1 MSYKIVKEPNGVEAI
16 VIRGWEQGI
25 APDPYSGMGRML
37 NVDLE
42 TPGEV
47 AAGYPITTS
56 SQSGGTMTIPI
67 HDATQYV
74 AGMAN
79 QYFILDSS
87 SQVFKSIPGS
97 LGTWTFLSSGNT
109 TTGAS
114 QANQGL
120 AYWKGYLFKFR
131 STHIDYSFGGTVGWV
146 ANWNPATGSTT
157 SSDVIEGF
165 NHYALVAQDDALY
178 FCNGDGVGS
187 IVENDNKT
195 FDPTDIT
202 TYTFRAFPTNTN
214 ALELPTYEI
223 AQSLAEQGISL
234 LTGGSFNAIY
244 PWDRVSISFGYPIYI
259 GDIFIKRM
267 VTVNTNVYI
276 FPGFQTGRGRIYVTN
291 STQANLFF
299 KIPDYIF
306 GEQDP
311 YYLWGDAIFHRN
323 NLIFGFLVAKNGATP
338 TTINNGT
345 GLLTSAG
352 VWAIDL
358 ETKVFREISDIGGAS
373 SGHGNASVLLSPT
386 ESIPGMGYIVA
397 WDNVASTSGI
407 GYSGTTSG
415 TGGASYNITT
425 DLIPVGTLFERK
437 TFSQVEFKLRSALQ
451 SGESIQIIAGVD
463 GSFSTIGTTNTVGAI
478 SDVYTVNFEKA
489 QWLQFQIS
497 GTGNSA
503 TSGVRLEEIRIR

>member
-1 MSYKIVKEPNGVEAI
+1 MSYKVVKEPNNVEAI

-25 APDPYSGMGRML
+25 AQDPYSGIGRML
-37 NVDLE
+37 NVDLS

-47 AAGYPITTS
+47 AVGFPITAST
-56 SQSGGTMTIPI
+56 QSGGALTIPI
-67 HDATQYV
+67 HDAISYV

-79 QYFILDSS
+79 AYFILDDT
-87 SQVFKSIPGS
+87 SQVFKSTSIT
-97 LGTWTFLSSGNT
+97 GTWAFLSTSNV

-114 QANQGL
+114 AINQGL

-131 STHIDYSFGGTVGWV
+131 ATHIDYLTGGTGTWV
-146 ANWNPATGSTT
+146 SNWNPANGSTT
-157 SSDVIEGF
+157 SSDVIQNI
-165 NHYALVAQDDALY
+165 NHYAIVSQDDALY
-178 FCNGDGVGS
+178 FCNGAGIGS
-187 IVENDNKT
+187 ILEVAGKT
-195 FDPTDIT
+195 FDPADTT
-202 TYTFRAFPTNTN
+202 TYTFNAGTTN
-214 ALELPTYEI
+214 ASNALRLPTYDT
-223 AQSLAEQGISL
+223 AQSIAEQGVSL
-234 LTGGSFNAIY
+234 LIGGSLNAIY
-244 PWDRVSISFGYPIYI
+244 PWDRTSPSFGYPIFI

-311 YYLWGDAIFHRN
+311 YYIWGDAIFHRN
-323 NLIFGFLVAKNGATP
+323 NLIFGFLVAKNSATQ
-338 TTINNGT
+338 TTIGNGT
-345 GLLTSAG
+345 GLITSSG

-358 ETKVFREISDIGGAS
+358 ETQAFREISDMNTS
-373 SGHGNASVLLSPT
+373 SGHGNASALITPT
-386 ESIPGMGYIVA
+386 GSTPGMGYIVA

-407 GYSGTTSG
+407 GYSGTTAG
-415 TGGASYNITT
+415 TGGSSYNVTT

-437 TFSQVEFKLRSALQ
+437 TFSQVEFKLRTALE

-489 QWLQFQIS
+489 QWLQFQVV
-497 GTGNSA
+497 GVGNSA
-503 TSGVRLEEIRIR
+503 TSGCRLEEIRIR